1 MSATTNKEFIAAKGY
16 DYEGVVVDVYAT
28 EGEEGWEMS
37 SVKLAGDSRDLLP
50 LLGKFEIDHFDG
62 VVERRWLAYV
72 RDEREEP
79 GKAGLAA
86 LLMGA
91 PM

>member
-1 MSATTNKEFIAAKGY
+1 MSATTSKQFIAAKGC

-37 SVKLAGDSRDLLP
+37 SVTLAGDSRDLLP
-50 LLGKFEIDHFDG
+50 LLGAFEFNYFDAL
-62 VVERRWLAYV
+62 VDRLWLADC
-72 RDEREEP
+72 RTERHD
-79 GKAGLAA
+79 LAMDRA
-86 LLMGA
+86 ASLLMGV